1 MRKILFLLPILFLS
15 SCFSVDKPTLTQ
27 IVKDAENI
35 CPLASAMN
43 YNIRNEDKYLGEIKI
58 ASIQKGNETLCYID
72 SAYSLDESL
81 NYKLNDFFTR
91 KFYKISDVLYMMYA
105 EEINDGNSIYIVRKT
120 IDGWLIYTNCKNG
133 DKDCL
138 IITSTNSFK
147 PTIENEII
155 RQEPTYWLEEIK

>member
-1 MRKILFLLPILFLS
+1 MMANWLSLFVPVS
-15 SCFSVDKPTLTQ
+15 YTH
-27 IVKDAENI
+27 
-35 CPLASAMN
+35 
-43 YNIRNEDKYLGEIKI
+43 
-58 ASIQKGNETLCYID
+58 
-72 SAYSLDESL
+72 LDV
-81 NYKLNDFFTR
+81 YKR
-91 KFYKISDVLYMMYA
+91 Q
-105 EEINDGNSIYIVRKT
+105 IYIVRKT